1 MTNKNC
7 FLKKIKIISINL
19 PMNPARGGNPAM
31 DSNVTIKVKVIKGK
45 LPIPFSSFKDLK
57 ILRSNKKS
65 SKTIIVNNN
74 K

>member
-1 MTNKNC
+1 
-7 FLKKIKIISINL
+7 
-19 PMNPARGGNPAM
+19 MNPARGGNPAM